1 MDAVYTGLAVAVV
14 GAAIVLLVP
23 RARERNSRPP
33 RSYYVVS
40 LLLIAGAA
48 AAVAAFAAG
57 SPIVAIAVL
66 IGLQLSL
73 LVRSIMASRRSR

>member
-48 AAVAAFAAG
+48 AVAAFAAG